1 MFDGDRGYAAYLAS
15 LSYYALC
22 LALTWWAGLRGQ
34 AGSRRADGSRTGGG
48 DRAALGA
55 GRLGP

>member
-1 MFDGDRGYAAYLAS
+1 MTSRQVSRPTGWRAIEVFDGDRGYAAYLAS

-34 AGSRRADGSRTGGG
+34 AGEQEG
-48 DRAALGA
+48 
-55 GRLGP
+55 